1 MLSNIVKLSLESLLV
16 LLAAVP
22 LFLPVG
28 NPLTPS
34 LPVATPWHPRPF
46 SVVCISRF
54 SGLSFVLGAT
64 YLLQRLVCKMTKWMV
79 RSAALHL
86 AARGPSIILG
96 ASLDSSEF
104 RQNSLGFTIRIF
116 LHKMVHN
123 AMSNELGKN
132 EANIGFC
139 IQILVCCDGF
149 VLYACP
155 KEIMK
160 IYF

>member
-1 MLSNIVKLSLESLLV
+1 
-16 LLAAVP
+16 
-22 LFLPVG
+22 
-28 NPLTPS
+28 
-34 LPVATPWHPRPF
+34 
-46 SVVCISRF
+46 
-54 SGLSFVLGAT
+54 
-64 YLLQRLVCKMTKWMV
+64 MV

-116 LHKMVHN
+116 LNKMVHN
-123 AMSNELGKN
+123 AMSNELGKY